1 MKIQFNTDSNIT
13 ESKELRDSLIALIS
27 EGLSRFSDQIT
38 RLEVHLSDENSLKKG
53 LNDKRCLLEA
63 RLEGRQPIAVKNQ
76 ANNLEQAVV
85 GAVDKLK
92 VSLDTK
98 IGRLKNY

>member
-13 ESKELRDSLIALIS
+13 ESKELRDSLIALVS
-27 EGLSRFSDQIT
+27 EGLSRFDEHIT

-53 LNDKRCLLEA
+53 VNDKRCLLKA
-63 RLEGRQPIAVKNQ
+63 RLEGKQPIAVKNQ
-76 ANNLEQAVV
+76 ANTLEQAVI

-92 VSLDTK
+92 SSLDTK
-98 IGRLKNY
+98 IGRSRNY